1 MLEVLV
7 GVDQNDP
14 LTSLSKFLKTPAN
27 YSAGLSKDALKVH
40 PSLARHAFTNT
51 LTLPSLVFSTEGSIV
66 ECVILIQL
74 RVLKE
79 GFSCR
84 GLG

>member
-27 YSAGLSKDALKVH
+27 YSSGLSKDALKVH
-40 PSLARHAFTNT
+40 PSLARQACTNY
-51 LTLPSLVFSTEGSIV
+51 LTLLSLVFSTEGSTV

-74 RVLKE
+74 WVLKE
-79 GFSCR
+79 GFPA
-84 GLG
+84 GG

>member
-27 YSAGLSKDALKVH
+27 YSSGLSKDALKVH
-40 PSLARHAFTNT
+40 PCLARHASTKTVT
-51 LTLPSLVFSTEGSIV
+51 LQSLVFSAEGSTV
-66 ECVILIQL
+66 
-74 RVLKE
+74 
-79 GFSCR
+79 
-84 GLG
+84 